1 MQAAHGADTLP
12 DPAKYEGK
20 NVAFGLYSH
29 FHTTFETDALVKSLG
44 ARGGRRMPFIVC
56 KLRTDVSPEYPLSA
70 LSDAGVSWLIG
81 DFKGSGASAL
91 YYGVAGGADIA
102 ADGYEEIASNL
113 AGAAATPQLT
123 ENTELAAELKVQF
136 GRRYVAASSESIE
149 KPEKGFKF
157 KLGFNAV
164 VGEK

>member
-12 DPAKYEGK
+12 DPTKYEGK

-44 ARGGRRMPFIVC
+44 ARGGRRVPFIVC

-91 YYGVAGGADIA
+91 YYGVAGGA
-102 ADGYEEIASNL
+102 
-113 AGAAATPQLT
+113 AATPQLT
-123 ENTELAAELKVQF
+123 ENTELAAELKTQF

-164 VGEK
+164 VGV